1 MPKTFAF
8 SNKGNYWKTRYS
20 FTPAQYSTINKYMY
34 SYPVQVTTGAQE
46 VARPIPYLHDY
57 GSAPCRWFGTQSS
70 SAVAFTFNDNVSTN
84 KMYRS
89 LSIEGTVNTDA
100 TAQLIINNSRDNNQ
114 KITNS
119 LNFREKGGIL
129 YSPLSGS
136 QQRSN
141 KSIVTLGTILRT
153 DAVSYNGGRLI
164 LRLEMNWVKGAKAK
178 LFNSTTQTTGL
189 FTLNWDGTAGQISKF
204 TFPSNT
210 GTPSA
215 LANWQAADSTIFNT
229 SVGGNEVTGF
239 TSNFDG
245 NRGFLVAIDFNDIE
259 AATAADPEPITVP
272 ATQADAVNILVA
284 RAGNLWGIGALAAGI
299 QLVALSP
306 DDVNGAK
313 PQGQYADMV
322 INLGT
327 NDYEIYAFNAYYQPN
342 TLDHSK

>member
-20 FTPAQYSTINKYMY
+20 FTPNQYSTINKYMY
-34 SYPVQVTTGAQE
+34 SYPTEVSTGGLDT
-46 VARPIPYLHDY
+46 PSPLPHLHGY
-57 GSAPCRWFGTQSS
+57 GSQLCRWFGNQST
-70 SAVAFTFNDNVSTN
+70 SAISFTFNDNVSTN

-89 LSIEGTVNTDA
+89 LSIEGTINTDA
-100 TAQLIINNSRDNNQ
+100 TAQLIINNSRDTNQ
-114 KITNS
+114 KTVNS
-119 LNFREKGGIL
+119 LNFRERGGML

-141 KSIVTLGTILRT
+141 KSIVTLGTILR
-153 DAVSYNGGRLI
+153 AESVSYSGGRLI
-164 LRLEMNWVKGAKAK
+164 LRLEMNWIKGAKAK

-189 FTLNWDGTAGQISKF
+189 FTLNWNGTQGQISKF

-210 GTPSA
+210 GNPSA
-215 LANWQAADSTIFNT
+215 IANWQAADSTIFNT
-229 SVGGNEVTGF
+229 SIGGNETAGF
-239 TSNFDG
+239 SNNFDG
-245 NRGFLVAIDFNDIE
+245 NRGFLVAVDFNDIE
-259 AATAADPEPITVP
+259 LATAGTANPITVP
-272 ATQADAVNILVA
+272 ATQADATNILILRGA
-284 RAGNLWGIGALAAGI
+284 DLWGVGPFAAGI

-313 PQGQYADMV
+313 PQGQYADVVM
-322 INLGT
+322 NLGT

>member
-34 SYPVQVTTGAQE
+34 SYPVQVTSSVQDIP
-46 VARPIPYLHDY
+46 RPIPYLHDY
-57 GSAPCRWFGTQSS
+57 GSQRCSWFGTQST
-70 SAVAFTFNDNVSTN
+70 SAIAFSFNDNVSTN

-89 LSIEGTVNTDA
+89 LSIEGTVNADA

-114 KITNS
+114 KTTNS
-119 LNFREKGGIL
+119 LSFREKGGIL

-153 DAVSYNGGRLI
+153 DAVTYAGGRLI
-164 LRLEMNWVKGAKAK
+164 LRLEMDWVKGAKAK
-178 LFNSTTQTTGL
+178 LFNSTTESTGL
-189 FTLNWDGTAGQISKF
+189 FTLNWDGTQGQISKF

-210 GTPSA
+210 GNPSFA
-215 LANWQAADSTIFNT
+215 ANWQAADSTIFNT
-229 SVGGNEVTGF
+229 SVGGNAATGF

-245 NRGFLVAIDFNDIE
+245 NRGFLVAIDYNDVEI
-259 AATAADPEPITVP
+259 ATANDPEPVTVP
-272 ATQADAVNILVA
+272 ATQEDAVNILVA
-284 RAGNLWGIGALAAGI
+284 RGAALWGEGDLAAGI

-313 PQGQYADMV
+313 PQGQYADVVM
-322 INLGT
+322 NLGA